1 METHLGGCASFT
13 MRLTSFDEMLPAGTE
28 AEGVVVMV
36 SPDLHTENR
45 EMAFPNVTHCAV
57 STPFE
62 LTFESLY
69 PFSCRADGNERVLQ
83 FFFKTINSWDDS
95 KFLEEEY
102 PGRNFELFPQFS
114 LTFSKT

>member
-45 EMAFPNVTHCAV
+45 EMAFPNVTH
-57 STPFE
+57 
-62 LTFESLY
+62 
-69 PFSCRADGNERVLQ
+69 
-83 FFFKTINSWDDS
+83 
-95 KFLEEEY
+95 
-102 PGRNFELFPQFS
+102 
-114 LTFSKT
+114 